1 MANIVINAKTAHVN
15 MSPVG
20 FVVYAENFLSA
31 YRSFEPEVL
40 FSPPKYYL
48 VCHSLE
54 LALKSY
60 LSMKGEPITKLKSNL
75 KHDLHK
81 ILRKSKELGLDSVVA
96 LSEIEI
102 HEIEKANEWYNRK
115 GFEYFAIQ
123 NIVEKRNSLPDL
135 EVLSAMTERIIG
147 ILKPLCLAAAQAP

>member
-1 MANIVINAKTAHVN
+1 MANIVINAKIAHIN

-20 FVVYAENFLSA
+20 FVVYAEGFLGA
-31 YRSFEPEVL
+31 YKSFEPDIP

-60 LSMKGEPITKLKSNL
+60 LSMKGEPIKNLKSNFGHNL
-75 KHDLHK
+75 RT

-96 LSEIEI
+96 LSEFELL
-102 HEIEKANEWYNRK
+102 EIEKANEWYNRK

-123 NIVEKRNSLPDL
+123 NIVEKRSSLPDL
-135 EVLSAMTERIIG
+135 EVMSAVTERIIG
-147 ILKPLCLAAAQAP
+147 ILKPLCLATAQTS